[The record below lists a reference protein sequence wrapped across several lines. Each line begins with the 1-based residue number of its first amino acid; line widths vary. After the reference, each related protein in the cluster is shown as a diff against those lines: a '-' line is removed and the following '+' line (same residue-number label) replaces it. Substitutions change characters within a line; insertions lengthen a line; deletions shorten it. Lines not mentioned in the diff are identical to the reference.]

1 MLGDEVLFTRKIIA
15 DEAVEVRDY
24 RWCLE
29 KLGEIFFMRV

>member
-1 MLGDEVLFTRKIIA
+1 MLGDEVLFTREIVA

-29 KLGEIFFMRV
+29 KLGEIFFMKV